1 MVNNPTTI
9 TSTQGNGRKNSK
21 KIEKLK
27 KNFLKVSQMAVLKF
41 QNQSLFL
48 IQLNLR
54 NQVQLNLQLAL
65 FSI

>member
-9 TSTQGNGRKNSK
+9 TSTQGNSRKNSK

-54 NQVQLNLQLAL
+54 NQVQLNRQLAL